1 MIKDGQY
8 MPNKQSTHT
17 VRKIVLSIVSIL
29 IILIVVLVV
38 SGYQYYTSS
47 LEPLDSESNV
57 DVPVEI
63 PIGSSRT
70 DIARILEENN
80 IIRSAFVFNYHL
92 RFTGEEGFQA
102 GYYMFSPSMSTE
114 TIVSQLQEGGTPIVE
129 ESTGRLT
136 IPEGYTIEQVGVVI
150 GNQTDYSVEEFFEL
164 VESDEFLEEKAAEFP
179 ELLSSAMAVKE
190 DTLYSLEG
198 YLYPAT
204 YEFFDDTSL
213 ESLVTQMIARMDQ
226 VMQQYYQ
233 EIADNETTVHR
244 ILTMASFIEREGITY
259 EDRELI
265 SGVFYNRLAID
276 MPLQTDVSVTYA
288 LGAHQERITYDDLE
302 VDSPYNLYK
311 YRGLG
316 PGPVNNPAE
325 DSIRASMYPAE
336 TDYMY
341 FLADLNT
348 REIYFS
354 ETYDQ
359 HLEYQNEYLR

>member
-1 MIKDGQY
+1 
-8 MPNKQSTHT
+8 MPNRQSTQT

-29 IILIVVLVV
+29 IILLIILVV
-38 SGYQYYTSS
+38 SGYHYYTTS
-47 LEPLDSESNV
+47 LEPLEAESNE

-102 GYYMFSPSMSTE
+102 GYYLFSPSMSTDE
-114 TIVSQLQEGGTPIVE
+114 IVTYLQEGGTPITE

-136 IPEGYTIEQVGVVI
+136 IPEGYTIEQVAIVVE
-150 GNQTDYSVEEFFEL
+150 NQTEYTIEEFFEL
-164 VESDEFLEEKAAEFP
+164 VEDDAFLEASAERYP
-179 ELLSSAMAVKE
+179 QLLEGALDLRE
-190 DTLYSLEG
+190 ETLYTLEG

-204 YEFFDDTSL
+204 YEVFADTTL
-213 ESLVTQMIARMDQ
+213 EELVTQMLGRMNQ
-226 VMQQYYQ
+226 VMEQYYA
-233 EIADNETTVHR
+233 EIEERETTVHE

-265 SGVFYNRLAID
+265 SGVFYNRLEIN

-288 LGAHQERITYDDLE
+288 LGEHQERITYDDLE

-311 YRGLG
+311 HRGLG
-316 PGPVNNPAE
+316 PGPVNNPDE
-325 DSIRASMYPAE
+325 ESIRASMNPAE
-336 TDYMY
+336 TDYMF
-341 FLADLNT
+341 FLADLST
-348 REIYFS
+348 RKIYFS
-354 ETYDQ
+354 ETYEQ
-359 HLEYQNEYLR
+359 HLEYQNKYLR